1 MLKSLSLFTLILLFS
16 TITYAQSSADTAV
29 KHSPVRTLTY
39 PQYQAYL
46 KGEAGDDMAKVAE
59 MNHYPM
65 PDKVLKWRNELD
77 LSPIQIKKITEIN
90 TYMHRRRLQ
99 NGGSVIDTERKLDS
113 LFKHNK
119 LDDGTLVFYA
129 TRYGNYQGELK
140 NAILQACLSTQKL
153 LSPQQITRLE
163 SLQKPSW

>member
-16 TITYAQSSADTAV
+16 TITYAQSSADTTG

-39 PQYQAYL
+39 QQYQAYL
-46 KGEAGDDMAKVAE
+46 KGEAGNDMAKVAE